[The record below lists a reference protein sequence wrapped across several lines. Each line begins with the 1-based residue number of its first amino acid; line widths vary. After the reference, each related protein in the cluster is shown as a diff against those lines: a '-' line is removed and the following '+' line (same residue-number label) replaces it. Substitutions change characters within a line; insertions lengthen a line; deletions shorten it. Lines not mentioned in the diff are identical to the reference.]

1 MARSQVNI
9 EDLTDDKD
17 DAPARKSAS
26 SSKSRPSRSAA
37 KQEADLRERLVECF
51 DRIAGALRTR
61 GDEELAELIDEDAEV
76 MAVGLV
82 SMTRPLQVL
91 RAPLL
96 VVVAV
101 VEPLLAFGRIGRV
114 LLVRFAERRAIAQ
127 MQAEAA
133 QQDADG
139 EPQPA

>member
-9 EDLTDDKD
+9 EDLTDDKEPD
-17 DAPARKSAS
+17 KPARKSSS
-26 SSKSRPSRSAA
+26 SSKSRPSRSSA

-51 DRIAGALRTR
+51 DRIAGALRGR

-82 SMTRPLQVL
+82 SMTRPLQAL

-114 LLVRFAERRAIAQ
+114 LVVRFAERRAIAQ
-127 MQAEAA
+127 MQADAA
-133 QQDADG
+133 QDADA